1 MQTDIQERCDKIE
14 SAYEFLLSYAAQGL
28 LTDQGSPSG
37 KQVREQLTRMIEALR
52 GLNVSCADLLK
63 KEQLAPADR
72 YLAFFDVLGRDAHH
86 ALVAAELVLAQ
97 PDISSQLIDNLNAS
111 MHVRALLTDLFLITE
126 ILELRQTHLQAD
138 LNVLS

>member
-63 KEQLAPADR
+63 KE
-72 YLAFFDVLGRDAHH
+72 
-86 ALVAAELVLAQ
+86 
-97 PDISSQLIDNLNAS
+97 
-111 MHVRALLTDLFLITE
+111 
-126 ILELRQTHLQAD
+126 
-138 LNVLS
+138 

>member
-1 MQTDIQERCDKIE
+1 MQTDILERCDRIE
-14 SAYEFLLSYAAQGL
+14 GGYEFLLSYAAQGL

-37 KQVREQLTRMIEALR
+37 KQVREQLARMIEALR
-52 GLNVSCADLLK
+52 GLGDSCADLLK
-63 KEQLAPADR
+63 QEQLAPADR
-72 YLAFFDVLGRDAHH
+72 YRAFFDVLVRDANH
-86 ALVAAELVLAQ
+86 ALVAADLVLAQ
-97 PDISSQLIDNLNAS
+97 PNISSQLIDNLNAS

>member
-14 SAYEFLLSYAAQGL
+14 SAYEFMLSYAAQGL

-37 KQVREQLTRMIEALR
+37 KQVREQLARMIEALR

-72 YLAFFDVLGRDAHH
+72 YLAFFDVLAKDANH
-86 ALVAAELVLAQ
+86 ALAAAELVLAQ